1 MRKILLT
8 IICLSL
14 SSCAN
19 DIYNY
24 DLATPAKL
32 QEATGTGVALMKK
45 GEELTDAY
53 IQAIREETCK
63 LDVGFREYIKKR
75 HEEKF
80 GIVYQDK
87 FCGEVF
93 EEYKK

>member
-1 MRKILLT
+1 MKKTLL
-8 IICLSL
+8 IIAVLLL
-14 SSCAN
+14 SSCAES
-19 DIYNY
+19 IYQY

-32 QEATGTGVALMKK
+32 QEATATGVALMKK

-63 LDVGFREYIKKR
+63 LDEGFREYIKKR

-80 GIVYQDK
+80 GLVYQDK
-87 FCGEVF
+87 FCSEVF